1 VAAREDMESLPV
13 RARVEHPGVIGRAL
27 LSWCLRLSRS
37 PRYRHWF
44 ADEEDRHAA
53 AWRQEKARE
62 RAAQRRANL
71 DPEARVEAERTMR
84 ARRSTQ

>member
-1 VAAREDMESLPV
+1 V
-13 RARVEHPGVIGRAL
+13 
-27 LSWCLRLSRS
+27 RLSRS

-44 ADEEDRHAA
+44 ADEEDRHAE

-71 DPEARVEAERTMR
+71 DPEARVEAERTDA